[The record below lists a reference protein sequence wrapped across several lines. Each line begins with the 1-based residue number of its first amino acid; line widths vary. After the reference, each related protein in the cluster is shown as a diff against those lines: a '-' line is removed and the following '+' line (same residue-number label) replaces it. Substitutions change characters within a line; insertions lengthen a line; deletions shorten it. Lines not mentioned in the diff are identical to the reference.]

1 MLELIYF
8 LLSLLGFSYFLF
20 KKRFFDFYSIAFFS
34 QQIYFLPLMV
44 QFFVGSKNM
53 IYPIYFQ
60 VYIVAILIVIS
71 VIVGALF
78 LDKNGSDKKYKTVLI
93 GIEYH
98 AFFSTFIALL
108 AFVFCY
114 IKIGNVLFISE
125 KEEILNAIDHMY
137 VLWSTASLYGLAV
150 SYYYNNRKLFCVN
163 IFLILLTVYI
173 GFRSFAAIAFLTW
186 LLIFF
191 IKKGEKVSL
200 LRDYLFVNIFSLIIG
215 LIFFIYKGVY
225 IAIKYKDYEM
235 AWNNITDVNYL
246 MQVVFLN
253 SEPFAI
259 QRILS
264 DVMQYNFFIGLGN
277 FKRIILTFLIFGNQT
292 GIDTKTFNGYFQSY
306 LYGEVGYG
314 MGDNIWAHIYSS
326 GGWLLLIIFIFI
338 FSISLFISS
347 YKVYRNESSF
357 IPLLTVLFCYWAF
370 YLHRNDL
377 FYQLGL
383 EKRILI
389 VFIFISVISCILYH
403 MKRVYLKR

>member
-8 LLSLLGFSYFLF
+8 LLSLFGFSYFLF

-44 QFFVGSKNM
+44 QFFVGAESM
-53 IYPIYFQ
+53 IYPIYYQ
-60 VYIVAILIVIS
+60 VYLVAIFIVIS
-71 VIVGALF
+71 IVGGAIF
-78 LDKNGSDKKYKTVLI
+78 LDARSNEKKSKLTLV

-98 AFFSTFIALL
+98 AFFSTFIALF
-108 AFVFCY
+108 AFIFCY
-114 IKIGNVLFISE
+114 IKIGNVLFLSE
-125 KEEILNAIDHMY
+125 KEDILNAIDHMY
-137 VLWSTASLYGLAV
+137 VLWSTAALYGLAV
-150 SYYYNNRKLFCVN
+150 AYYNNKNILFFLN
-163 IFLILLTVYI
+163 IFLVLLTVYI

-191 IKKGEKVSL
+191 IKKGKKVSL
-200 LRDYLFVNIFSLIIG
+200 LRDYFLVNFFALIVG
-215 LIFFIYKGVY
+215 MMFFLYKGIY

-246 MQVVFLN
+246 LQVVFYN

-264 DVMQYNFFIGLGN
+264 DVMQYNFFIGLDN

-314 MGDNIWAHIYSS
+314 MGDNIWAHVYSS
-326 GGWLLLIIFIFI
+326 GGWLLLIIFIFL
-338 FSISLFISS
+338 FSISLFLSS
-347 YKVYRNESSF
+347 LKVYKGKSSF
-357 IPLLTVLFCYWAF
+357 TPLLVVLFCYWAF

-389 VFIFISVISCILYH
+389 VFIFISIISCILYH
-403 MKRVYLKR
+403 VKRAYLKR

>member
-1 MLELIYF
+1 MLELMYF
-8 LLSLLGFSYFLF
+8 LFSLLGFSYFLF
-20 KKRFFDFYSIAFFS
+20 KKRFFDFYTIAFFS

-44 QFFVGSKNM
+44 QFFVDSKNM
-53 IYPIYFQ
+53 IYPVYFQ

-71 VIVGALF
+71 IILGAFL
-78 LDKNGSDKKYKTVLI
+78 LDKKKNTGSHKTLLT

-98 AFFSTFIALL
+98 AFFSTLIALL
-108 AFVFCY
+108 SFIFCY
-114 IKIGNVLFISE
+114 IKIGNVLFLSE

-150 SYYYNNRKLFCVN
+150 SYYYNNKKLFLINV
-163 IFLILLTVYI
+163 FLILITVYI

-200 LRDYLFVNIFSLIIG
+200 LRDYLFVNVFSILIG

-264 DVMQYNFFIGLGN
+264 DVMQYNFFIGIDN

-314 MGDNIWAHIYSS
+314 MGDNIWAHVYSS

-347 YKVYRNESSF
+347 SKIYKNNSSF
-357 IPLLTVLFCYWAF
+357 TPLLAVLFCYWAF

-389 VFIFISVISCILYH
+389 VFFCISIISCILYH
-403 MKRVYLKR
+403 MKRVYLKK